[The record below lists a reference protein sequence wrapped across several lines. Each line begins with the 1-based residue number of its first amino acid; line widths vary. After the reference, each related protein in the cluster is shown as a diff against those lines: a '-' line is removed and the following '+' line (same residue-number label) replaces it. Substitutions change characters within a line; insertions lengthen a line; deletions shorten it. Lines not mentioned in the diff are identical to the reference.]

1 MSFRLR
7 RNRVYSVNEEVK
19 NLDQKKIGLFL
30 KELRG
35 EKNLTQEELA
45 EQLNV
50 SGRTVSRWETGRNL
64 PDISLLVE
72 LAEFYQVSIPE
83 IIDGERK
90 SENMDAETKDTAV
103 KMAAYSKEETRSNR
117 TRAIGI
123 ILAVFGVLTMI
134 SALMVFPPD
143 SSWGS
148 IYSIAG
154 GIILVAGVVLCR
166 KAGKAK
172 RASQI
177 ITAAICALLLFG
189 IFSVSDYVAV
199 TQFHQV
205 PRFCYEKEWSSDS
218 PEQVVYKTLFFRA
231 VQTNPGTPEER
242 LELQTAK

>member
-1 MSFRLR
+1 MEFSDQIKALR
-7 RNRVYSVNEEVK
+7 
-19 NLDQKKIGLFL
+19 
-30 KELRG
+30 KE
-35 EKNLTQEELA
+35 NQLTQEAFAAKLGVTRQA
-45 EQLNV
+45 V
-50 SGRTVSRWETGRNL
+50 SNWENGRNL

-90 SENMDAETKDTAV
+90 SENMDAETKDTAA
-103 KMAAYSKEETRSNR
+103 KMAAYSKEETRSSR

-148 IYSIAG
+148 LYSIAG
-154 GIILVAGVVLCR
+154 GIVLVAGAVLCR
-166 KAGKAK
+166 KAEKAK
-172 RASQI
+172 KSSQI

-199 TQFHQV
+199 TQFHRDTPSIIIGGNPLPLGGGRGHV
-205 PRFCYEKEWSSDS
+205 SLL
-218 PEQVVYKTLFFRA
+218 TLIFNILLYCLF
-231 VQTNPGTPEER
+231 
-242 LELQTAK
+242 